1 MNSSET
7 LGNIVR
13 AQVSTLAHSLGTR
26 AAARKLS
33 INKDTLARICA
44 GLPVRDG
51 TILAAAHALGIYGA
65 PAPVA
70 LSTLPTASDVG
81 R

>member
-1 MNSSET
+1 MSNSEA

-13 AQVSTLAHSLGTR
+13 AQVSSLAHSLGTR

-65 PAPVA
+65 PAALA
-70 LSTLPTASDVG
+70 LSTHPVATDVG
-81 R
+81 

>member
-1 MNSSET
+1 MMNSNET

-13 AQVSTLAHSLGTR
+13 AQVSTLAHSIGTR
-26 AAARKLS
+26 ATARKLS

-51 TILAAAHALGIYGA
+51 TILAAAHALGLYAA

-70 LSTLPTASDVG
+70 LSQLPNIGDAT
-81 R
+81 